1 MTVKMILDLGKRT
14 EGKIEEMQE
23 MFPKDLEEPKNKQSE
38 MNNKYTR
45 RNQ

>member
-1 MTVKMILDLGKRT
+1 MTVKMIQDLGKRM
-14 EGKIEEMQE
+14 EGKIEETQE
-23 MFPKDLEEPKNKQSE
+23 MFPKDLEESKNKQSE